1 MADEPIMDKDNRLSD
16 RAAGMSRSEL
26 IRLIEKLC
34 GVVSGQAGEDGFRGG
49 VRPGNISLGA
59 DGSVALGPGGKSE
72 RDRWTAEEL
81 EFMSPEEFWNGECS
95 APADVYS
102 IGLVLYYC
110 VNGGRLPFQPEKG
123 ELTAEDRA
131 ATLRRRMSGERVRA
145 PKNAGRSLGAILE
158 KALAF
163 NAEDRYQSASDMPVV
178 LDLCLRELQSV
189 DKPAGGVIFD
199 KPDEELT
206 DVEKMMVGI
215 IGRAAEEAA
224 LSGETLD
231 EPEPEPAPGSE
242 PESEPGPKS
251 APEPAPEPASEP
263 KPESEPGP
271 KSAPEPEPEPE
282 PEPDPEPDP
291 KSEPEAPE
299 PTRGPTPD
307 APPAP
312 VIREQ
317 RTAATPA
324 VQYGMGKAAKPEK
337 KKSGK
342 KTLLLLLL
350 LCAALIVAAIVI
362 KSLSGNGAPSAPTP
376 VPVVSAGP
384 TAAVTPT
391 PEPTPPPTPS
401 PTPTPVQAE
410 STYQIFMSD
419 DSWTE
424 AEQKCEALGG
434 HLVVI
439 NDQAELDKVTALA
452 VSKGARFVWLG
463 CYRDTDG
470 QLKWVN
476 KDSVSFYKWGAGE
489 PSGTESDGTPENYV
503 ILWNS
508 EKNLSGDWEYND
520 VGNDPVSIYPKGYSG
535 KLAYICEIGG

>member
-1 MADEPIMDKDNRLSD
+1 
-16 RAAGMSRSEL
+16 
-26 IRLIEKLC
+26 
-34 GVVSGQAGEDGFRGG
+34 
-49 VRPGNISLGA
+49 
-59 DGSVALGPGGKSE
+59 
-72 RDRWTAEEL
+72 
-81 EFMSPEEFWNGECS
+81 
-95 APADVYS
+95 
-102 IGLVLYYC
+102 
-110 VNGGRLPFQPEKG
+110 
-123 ELTAEDRA
+123 
-131 ATLRRRMSGERVRA
+131 
-145 PKNAGRSLGAILE
+145 
-158 KALAF
+158 
-163 NAEDRYQSASDMPVV
+163 
-178 LDLCLRELQSV
+178 V

-231 EPEPEPAPGSE
+231 EPAPGPEPEPAPE
-242 PESEPGPKS
+242 PE
-251 APEPAPEPASEP
+251 PEPAPEPASEP

-271 KSAPEPEPEPE
+271 KSAPEPEPEPG
-282 PEPDPEPDP
+282 PEP
-291 KSEPEAPE
+291 K
-299 PTRGPTPD
+299 RGPTPD

-391 PEPTPPPTPS
+391 PEPTPTPTPS

-503 ILWNS
+503 ILWNT